1 MAASRKERVRIGF
14 WSPEVEVD
22 DLAEDADFETRG
34 WGQCEARMDEEAG
47 NRSKVRALATG
58 IYRIWIGERPGP
70 LAASLAY
77 YGLFSMVPVTYVAVV
92 ISGIFV
98 DTSDLI
104 IQIED
109 QLEELLGPQA
119 VEQLV
124 SAVDALADRTV
135 QGSALASAISF
146 IVLLFTAS
154 LIFFQ
159 FQYVLNNVWK
169 APPPSRDETRNYI
182 RNRLLAFVMVLSV
195 GLILVLATFANIII
209 SLVSRLVGLEG
220 SLLLVNYLV
229 YGTLL
234 SLALALIYKVLP
246 NVAVAWRDVLVGSIV
261 TAILMIVALQIFGF
275 MLSTNRFET
284 ALQAAGS
291 IALFLISF
299 YFFGT
304 IFIFGA
310 VFIRVY
316 ASVFGSRAKLSELTG
331 TTAENEVD

>member
-1 MAASRKERVRIGF
+1 
-14 WSPEVEVD
+14 
-22 DLAEDADFETRG
+22 
-34 WGQCEARMDEEAG
+34 MDEKVG
-47 NRSKVRALATG
+47 TWSKVKTLATG

-77 YGLFSMVPVTYVAVV
+77 YGIFSIVPVTYVAVV

-98 DTSDLI
+98 DSSELI
-104 IQIED
+104 VQIED
-109 QLEELLGPQA
+109 QLEELFGSEA
-119 VEQLV
+119 VEQFTN
-124 SAVDALADRTV
+124 AVDALATNTT

-159 FQYVLNNVWK
+159 LQYVLNNVWK

-195 GLILVLATFANIII
+195 GLVLVLATVANLVI
-209 SLVSRLVGLEG
+209 SLVNTFAGLEG
-220 SLLLVNYLV
+220 MLFLVNFLV
-229 YGTLL
+229 YGSLL
-234 SLALALIYKVLP
+234 TLALALIYKYLP
-246 NVAVAWRDVLVGSIV
+246 NVEVAWRDVWVGSAL
-261 TAILMIVALQIFGF
+261 TAILIFVALQLVGL
-275 MLSTNRFET
+275 MLTANRFDT

-291 IALFLISF
+291 VAMFLVSF
-299 YFFGT
+299 YIFGT

-316 ASVFGSRAKLSELTG
+316 ATIFGTRIVTKEETG
-331 TTAENEVD
+331 VSDN